1 MSKPITML
9 DLCKAHPEKA
19 AERIEALIKRN
30 ADIERSLNIDNCMID
45 NLRSVKA
52 EMEVERYLKDKRIAE
67 LENERGAAV
76 FLAEQRRQFIVN
88 GVELGYIPHPTIEE
102 DKAANLTILM
112 CGFDDSHS
120 MEAHNLVQHDKGV
133 DKAIAELTICYR
145 VALDEHKDYED
156 AEVLEGLIDRLQ
168 ALKDPS

>member
-9 DLCKAHPEKA
+9 DLCKIAPEKA

-30 ADIERSLNIDNCMID
+30 AELEKELNLTKDMIVAHQIADETGYIDGVGWVENW
-45 NLRSVKA
+45 S
-52 EMEVERYLKDKRIAE
+52 EMEETVTKL
-67 LENERGAAV
+67 V
-76 FLAEQRRQFIVN
+76 
-88 GVELGYIPHPTIEE
+88 
-102 DKAANLTILM
+102 
-112 CGFDDSHS
+112 
-120 MEAHNLVQHDKGV
+120 EAHNLVQQDKGV